1 MISVKRLAVVV
12 GLLAG
17 LLVAGVGSAY
27 ADSTSWSNCDT
38 PVGSGGGT
46 VPCKSVTFPDLGG
59 H

>member
-1 MISVKRLAVVV
+1 MKAAKRAAALVVV
-12 GLLAG
+12 VTG
-17 LLVAGVGSAY
+17 LLVGSGGVSY

-38 PVGSGGGT
+38 PAGSAGGT